1 MKKIIITLS
10 ILSAFAV
17 SAIAQQERPARP
29 ERPDPAAMVTKLLA
43 DFDADGN
50 GSLNEAELNKGLA
63 SLRPQGQ
70 QGRQN
75 ARPEGQRPQTQRPE
89 RAERPERPESPEAKG
104 PQGDR
109 PSAGNMGAMFLKRN
123 DKDENGELNKKELT
137 EAFKNMPQ
145 RGGQEGQRGNRRP
158 QGDE

>member
-29 ERPDPAAMVTKLLA
+29 ERPDAGATVKKLFA
-43 DFDADGN
+43 DFDADKN
-50 GSLNEAELNKGLA
+50 GTLNEAELNKGLA
-63 SLRPQGQ
+63 SLRPDRSQGQ

-75 ARPEGQRPQTQRPE
+75 ARPERQRPE
-89 RAERPERPESPEAKG
+89 RGERPEGQRPEAKDS
-104 PQGDR
+104 QRER
-109 PSAGNMGAMFLKRN
+109 PSGGNMGAMFLKRN
-123 DKDENGELNKKELT
+123 DKDGDGELNKAELT

-145 RGGQEGQRGNRRP
+145 RGPQGQRGKGRT
-158 QGDE
+158 QAGK